1 MAFALNYSTVWER
14 FLEWYRGSWMDRA
27 FAFLGDRVFVV
38 AFGEYE
44 KIPLSPTAGNTARTW
59 ILSLLV
65 AFWITAVAMAFV
77 KAVPGKFVRRLLALE
92 AVDEAHAVT
101 LAEAGCQKSAA
112 VKRDLA
118 RAGALAKLVC
128 RPGDGEKT
136 VAGTPIPAPEEETDP
151 ETGEARPSLIERLEG
166 AEKPAPSAP
175 ESEPVAPETET
186 VAAES
191 EPVATKTEV
200 VEATEKA
207 EEPTPA
213 VKPLDFATDRFY
225 IPKELRARAEA
236 RFAGRGSGVLS
247 VVLSVLASTVA
258 AFFVCNL
265 LPLLFSLA
273 NRMLGG

>member
-136 VAGTPIPAPEEETDP
+136 VAGTPIPVPEEEPDP

-175 ESEPVAPETET
+175 ESEPVAAESKP
-186 VAAES
+186 VAAKAE
-191 EPVATKTEV
+191 VA
-200 VEATEKA
+200 EAPEKA
-207 EEPTPA
+207 EELTPA

-236 RFAGRGSGVLS
+236 RFARRGSGVLS

-265 LPLLFSLA
+265 LPLLFGLA
-273 NRMLGG
+273 NRILGG